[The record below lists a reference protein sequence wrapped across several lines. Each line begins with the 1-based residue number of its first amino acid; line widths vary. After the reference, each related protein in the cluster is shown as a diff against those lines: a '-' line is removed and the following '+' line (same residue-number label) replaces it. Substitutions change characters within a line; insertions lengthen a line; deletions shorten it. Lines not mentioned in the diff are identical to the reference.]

1 MTNSTK
7 LMKKS
12 EDNQGFF
19 FENDD
24 VRIDIKY
31 SKEAREREL
40 IKFTSKTGEPV
51 IFSTEDM
58 LALIREQFKQKDIAA
73 SLTTADSSFVP
84 SVEVAVPIYFNA
96 NKDIKKD
103 ELVQFFAP
111 MHMPVGIA
119 LVMEAERLCQVKG
132 KEIIK
137 IPIEEFE
144 EAKETL
150 KASAEEFTKRYFK
163 PQIDALKKARGEDTE
178 STSEETKEDEKN

>member
-1 MTNSTK
+1 
-7 LMKKS
+7 MKKS
-12 EDNQGFF
+12 NDNQGHF

-40 IKFTSKTGEPV
+40 IKFTSKTGEPI

-84 SVEVAVPIYFNA
+84 SVEVAIPIYFDA
-96 NKDIKKD
+96 NKDIKKG
-103 ELVQFFAP
+103 ERVQFFAP

-119 LVMEAERLCQVKG
+119 LAMEAIRLCQVKG
-132 KEIIK
+132 KEIEK
-137 IPIEEFE
+137 IPMDEFQ

-150 KASAEEFTKRYFK
+150 KESATEFVERYFK
-163 PQIDALKKARGEDTE
+163 PQVDALKKARGEGE
-178 STSEETKEDEKN
+178 ASEVTKEVNEKN